1 MRKYIVLFAMIVLS
15 GCASLGLQSGQ
26 EKAFQDAAVSM
37 KEKKYSAAL
46 AGFHNI
52 LREAPNTE
60 LAKEAQFEVALIH
73 TLPDNSQKDFTQA
86 VHEFEIFLKQHPDD
100 QRVPEARAW
109 LAVLRTVQDL
119 KKENELLKK
128 NIEELKQLDIRH
140 EERRRK

>member
-1 MRKYIVLFAMIVLS
+1 MRKGIVLLAMILLS
-15 GCASLGLQSGQ
+15 GCASMGLQSGP
-26 EKAFQDAAVSM
+26 EKDFQDAAVSL

-46 AGFHNI
+46 AGYQKI

-60 LAKEAQFEVALIH
+60 LAKDAQFEIALIH
-73 TLPDNSQKDFTQA
+73 TSPDNPQKDYGQA
-86 VHEFEIFLKQHPDD
+86 IHEFETILKLRPDD
-100 QRVPEARAW
+100 KRVPEARAW
-109 LAVLRTVQDL
+109 IAVLKTVQDL

>member
-1 MRKYIVLFAMIVLS
+1 MRKGIVLLAMIVLS
-15 GCASLGLQSGQ
+15 GCASMGLQSGP
-26 EKAFQDAAVSM
+26 EKDFQDAAVSI

-46 AGFHNI
+46 AGYQKI

-60 LAKEAQFEVALIH
+60 LAKDAQFEIALIH
-73 TLPDNSQKDFTQA
+73 ATPENPQKDYVQA
-86 VHEFEIFLKQHPDD
+86 MHEFETFLKLRPED
-100 QRVPEARAW
+100 RPAREARSW
-109 LAVLRTVQDL
+109 IAVLKTILDL

>member
-1 MRKYIVLFAMIVLS
+1 VRKCIVLFAIVVLS
-15 GCASLGLQSGQ
+15 GCASLGLQSGS
-26 EKAFQDAAVSM
+26 EKDFQDATVSV

-46 AGFHNI
+46 AGFQNI
-52 LREAPNTE
+52 LREAPNSD
-60 LAKEAQFEVALIH
+60 LAKDAQLEIALIH
-73 TLPDNSQKDFTQA
+73 TVPDNPQKDFIQA
-86 VHEFEIFLKQHPDD
+86 IHEFETFLKLHPDD

-109 LAVLRTVQDL
+109 IAVLRAVHDL